1 MRYYI
6 LQISFCEATMNEAR
20 IKELKNIAN
29 DVRIGIIDATHAAKC
44 GHPGGSLSIAD
55 ILTYLYF
62 EKMNIDPKNPKM
74 ENRDRFVLSKGHT
87 APGLYATLAHR
98 GFFPV
103 EDLVTLRKID
113 SYLQGHPD
121 MNKVP
126 GVDMTTGSLGLGI
139 SAACG
144 MALAGKIENKD
155 YRVYTIIG
163 DGESEEG
170 QVWEASMF
178 ASHYKLDNLCVILDL
193 NGLQIDGP
201 ITEVM
206 NPTPHDKKFEAFG
219 FHVITIDG
227 HDFDQIETAFAEAET
242 VKGQPTVII
251 AKTTKG
257 KDVSFMENSVNWH
270 GAAPNDEQH
279 AQAIA
284 ELKTRFINRR
294 AR

>member
-1 MRYYI
+1 
-6 LQISFCEATMNEAR
+6 MNEAR

-29 DVRIGIIDATHAAKC
+29 KIRIGIIDATHAAKS

-62 EKMNIDPKNPKM
+62 EKMNIDPENPRM
-74 ENRDRFVLSKGHT
+74 EGRDRFVLSKGHT
-87 APGLYATLAHR
+87 APGLYSALANR

-103 EDLVTLRKID
+103 DDLLTLRKID

-121 MNKVP
+121 MNKIP
-126 GVDMTTGSLGLGI
+126 GIDMSAGSLGLGI
-139 SAACG
+139 STACG
-144 MALAGKIENKD
+144 MALAGKIDNKD

-170 QVWEASMF
+170 QVWEAAMF
-178 ASHYKLDNLCVILDL
+178 ASHYRLDNLCVILDL

-227 HDFDQIETAFAEAET
+227 HDFNEIEAAFAEAES
-242 VKGQPTVII
+242 VKGQPTAII
-251 AKTTKG
+251 AKTVKG
-257 KDVSFMENSVNWH
+257 KGVSFMENSVSWH

-279 AQAIA
+279 AAAIA
-284 ELKTRFINRR
+284 ELNTRFV
-294 AR
+294 

>member
-1 MRYYI
+1 
-6 LQISFCEATMNEAR
+6 MNEAR

-29 DVRIGIIDATHAAKC
+29 DVRIGIIDSTHAAKC

-103 EDLVTLRKID
+103 EDLLTLRKID

-121 MNKVP
+121 MNKIP

-144 MALAGKIENKD
+144 MALAGKIDNKD

-227 HDFDQIETAFAEAET
+227 HDFNEIEAAFAEAEAT
-242 VKGQPTVII
+242 KGQPTVII
-251 AKTTKG
+251 AKTIKG
-257 KDVSFMENSVNWH
+257 KNVSFMENSVNWH

-279 AQAIA
+279 ARAIA
-284 ELKTRFINRR
+284 ELKERYI
-294 AR
+294 